1 MSGAEWSELKGFSYD
16 RLKDKLTKCNEPS
29 GQCAKPAIKA
39 HSIQNA
45 GVLSL
50 LSRDGHLVVPKRVTR
65 EGRPAVE
72 FQDEGRN
79 QATTFTG
86 LCSIHDTELFRP
98 IETAPIDIRNPE
110 HLFLLAY
117 RAVLKE
123 LHTVMEWAFRLQQVY
138 MKRVQLGL
146 SPKGKPDAAGALAT
160 ERLVASYLTYQY
172 KARYD
177 QAYLRKDFS
186 AVAHEV
192 IELVGQAPT
201 VAVSSLTADDEIKTP
216 DDVAR
221 IALNV
226 FPRKEGTVAVFSYL
240 ANEKQ
245 YASRFHAEISQATG
259 DYQKYLLSRLILRC
273 CENFVLSPDYYERM
287 SPGRKA
293 AVQKFFME
301 TLFKNDTGVHD
312 PDLYLF

>member
-1 MSGAEWSELKGFSYD
+1 MSGDAWSELKGFSFD

-29 GQCAKPAIKA
+29 EQCTKPAIKA

-50 LSRDGHLVVPKRVTR
+50 LSRDGHLIVPKRMMR

-86 LCSIHDTELFRP
+86 LCSVHDTELFRP
-98 IETAPIDIRNPE
+98 IETAPIDIKSPE
-110 HLFLLAY
+110 HLFLLGY

-138 MKRVQLGL
+138 MKRVELGL
-146 SPKGKPDAAGALAT
+146 SPKGEPDAAGAFAT
-160 ERLVASYLTYQY
+160 ERLMASYLTYQY
-172 KARYD
+172 KTRYD
-177 QAYLRKDFS
+177 QAFLRKDFA

-192 IELVGQAPT
+192 IELPGQAPT
-201 VAVSSLTADDEIKTP
+201 VAVNSLTCDDEIKTP
-216 DDVAR
+216 DDIAR
-221 IALNV
+221 VALNV
-226 FPRKEGTVAVFSYL
+226 FPRKEGAVAVFSYL
-240 ANEKQ
+240 ADEKH
-245 YASRFHAEISQATG
+245 YASLFHVEISRASG

-287 SPGRKA
+287 PSERKA
-293 AVQKFFME
+293 AIQNFFMT
-301 TLFKNDTGVHD
+301 TLFKNDTGVQD
-312 PDLYLF
+312 PNLYLF